1 MSTKAI
7 NGREAKEESSLTSD
21 RRDFLKVAVMAAAGA
36 ALPVGAASWAGPAAA
51 QSTQRIKGEAY
62 TMKTRKL
69 GGLEVSELGF
79 GNMGLS
85 GGHYGPGVD
94 RAQGIRVIRDAHERG
109 VTFFDTAEVYGPYVN
124 EELVG
129 EALAPVRDKVAIA
142 TKFGFKIDGT
152 NGLDSRPER
161 IRRVVEESLKRLRT
175 DRIDLYYQHRVDLTV
190 PIEDVAGTVKDL
202 IKAGKVL
209 HFGLSE
215 PSAKT
220 IRRAH
225 AVQPV
230 SAIQTEYSL
239 IERSPEHNGVLQ
251 ACEELGIGFVPW
263 GPLGQGFLPGTH
275 GRERTVH
282 LRPEDRSP
290 SDVPTLLTDGDEEQ
304 PADHRA
310 SDDVRCQEGRDA
322 RPDRAGVVDGAEAV
336 DRSDPRNDQHGSPAR
351 EHGRDQCPTHA
362 SGPSRDR
369 DGVLPDRDLWWPHGC
384 EADGADRQGRR
395 VTMSSLI
402 LLFSL
407 LVPGA
412 GAASVQPEELRM
424 WLTVGERRFAITL
437 TDNAAARAF
446 AAQLPLTLDMSELNG
461 NEKHAELPKALPA
474 NASRPGTIRNG
485 DLMLYGS
492 TTLVVF
498 YLTFD
503 SSYSYTRLGGVDDP
517 TGLAQAL
524 GPRGVRVVFSR
535 DY

>member
-7 NGREAKEESSLTSD
+7 NGREAKEESSVTSD

-230 SAIQTEYSL
+230 AAIQTEYSL

-263 GPLGQGFLPGTH
+263 GPLGQGFLPGTMDVNAQSTFDPKTDLRATFPRFSPMVMKNNQPIIELLTTF
-275 GRERTVH
+275 GAKKGATPAQIALAWLMARKPWIVPIPGTSNMDH
-282 LRPEDRSP
+282 LRENMGA
-290 SDVPTLLTDGDEEQ
+290 VNVQLT
-304 PADHRA
+304 PADLREIETA
-310 SDDVRCQEGRDA
+310 FSRIEIYGGRMDA
-322 RPDRAGVVDGAEAV
+322 RQMAQIGKDGE
-336 DRSDPRNDQHGSPAR
+336 
-351 EHGRDQCPTHA
+351 
-362 SGPSRDR
+362 
-369 DGVLPDRDLWWPHGC
+369 
-384 EADGADRQGRR
+384 
-395 VTMSSLI
+395 
-402 LLFSL
+402 
-407 LVPGA
+407 
-412 GAASVQPEELRM
+412 
-424 WLTVGERRFAITL
+424 
-437 TDNAAARAF
+437 
-446 AAQLPLTLDMSELNG
+446 
-461 NEKHAELPKALPA
+461 
-474 NASRPGTIRNG
+474 
-485 DLMLYGS
+485 
-492 TTLVVF
+492 
-498 YLTFD
+498 
-503 SSYSYTRLGGVDDP
+503 
-517 TGLAQAL
+517 
-524 GPRGVRVVFSR
+524 
-535 DY
+535 